1 MNGQHFFNDMFLI
14 KRRYDQFC
22 KPLLLRHDLRQSD
35 LDVLLCLA
43 SNPDCRTAGEVS
55 ECRLIPKSQVSS
67 SVDALTRKGLLMGEV
82 DPQDRRRVLLTLL
95 PPANEIID
103 EAYLLSDAYFRQILS
118 GTSDEDLRT
127 LDRVSTRFVSNL
139 NSDSGAASAPIA

>member
-1 MNGQHFFNDMFLI
+1 MDGQRFFNDMFLI

-43 SNPDCRTAGEVS
+43 SNPNCRTAGEIS
-55 ECRLIPKSQVSS
+55 ECRLVPKSQVSS

-95 PPANEIID
+95 PPARQIID
-103 EAYLLSDAYFRQILS
+103 EAFLLSDAYFQQMLS

-127 LDRVSTRFVSNL
+127 LDRVSTQLISNL
-139 NSDSGAASAPIA
+139 NSGNGAASTPL

>member
-1 MNGQHFFNDMFLI
+1 MDGQRFFNDMFLI

-22 KPLLLRHDLRQSD
+22 KPLLIRHDLRQSD

-43 SNPDCRTAGEVS
+43 SNPGCRTAGEIS
-55 ECRLIPKSQVSS
+55 DCRLIPKSQVSS

-95 PPANEIID
+95 PPGREIVD
-103 EAYLLSDAYFRQILS
+103 EAFLLSDAYFRQMLS
-118 GTSDEDLRT
+118 GTSRDDLRV
-127 LDRVSTRFVSNL
+127 LERISTQCVANL
-139 NSDSGAASAPIA
+139 NSGSSAASEPL

>member
-1 MNGQHFFNDMFLI
+1 MKILVFVNQVPDTDDVKLDPKTGNIMREGVASKLN
-14 KRRYDQFC
+14 
-22 KPLLLRHDLRQSD
+22 PLDANAVEAAIQLKEKYGAAVCAISMGPPQAEE
-35 LDVLLCLA
+35 VLKKALA
-43 SNPDCRTAGEVS
+43 LGC
-55 ECRLIPKSQVSS
+55 
-67 SVDALTRKGLLMGEV
+67 
-82 DPQDRRRVLLTLL
+82 
-95 PPANEIID
+95 D